1 MKLELQN
8 SNNIV
13 TIRNKRDINDTN
25 IFSTYKIQWWT
36 NRLIIKKEW

>member
-25 IFSTYKIQWWT
+25 IFSTYKIQ
-36 NRLIIKKEW
+36 

>member
-13 TIRNKRDINDTN
+13 TIRNKRDINDTK
-25 IFSTYKIQWWT
+25 FDSKVS
-36 NRLIIKKEW
+36 